1 MTDTGGSKPMV
12 GLIGAIGAG
21 KSTVADRLRTLGATV
36 IDADGTGHDVLR
48 IPSVRDQLTQ
58 AFGPRILGADQEVDR
73 KVLGSIVFAEASER
87 ARLES
92 IVHPAMLEEFRRLIS
107 SAWADPSVPMIVLD
121 AAILLEVGWDQVCDR
136 IVFVDAPRETRLDR
150 LVQNRGWSEEELDRR
165 ERAQWS
171 NERKKA
177 RADVIIENVGTKEEC
192 QQKVDRLYREWV
204 E

>member
-36 IDADGTGHDVLR
+36 IDADRTGHDVLR

-73 KVLGSIVFAEASER
+73 KVLGSIVFADASER